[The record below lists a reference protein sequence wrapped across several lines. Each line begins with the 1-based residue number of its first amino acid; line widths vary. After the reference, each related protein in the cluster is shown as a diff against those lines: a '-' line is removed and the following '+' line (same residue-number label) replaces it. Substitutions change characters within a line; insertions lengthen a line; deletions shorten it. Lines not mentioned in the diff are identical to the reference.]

1 MSNELMNIIKILCVA
16 FVLLFVW
23 NQAVGDIKGW
33 DSKYSQKEVKEQIDQ
48 ETVEEEP
55 DCE

>member
-23 NQAVGDIKGW
+23 NQAVGDIQGW
-33 DSKYSQKEVKEQIDQ
+33 DSKYSKKEVKE

>member
-1 MSNELMNIIKILCVA
+1 MNNELMNIIKILCVA
-16 FVLLFVW
+16 FVLLFVL

-33 DSKYSQKEVKEQIDQ
+33 DSKYSQKEVKEQ
-48 ETVEEEP
+48 ETEEEP

>member
-23 NQAVGDIKGW
+23 NQAVGDNKGW
-33 DSKYSQKEVKEQIDQ
+33 DSKYSKKEVKEEIDQ